1 MTLPTFIIAGAQKAG
16 TTSLYSMLAQHP
28 DVFMSEP
35 KEPGFFVRGF
45 DDPERWQTLK
55 RPGKGGIP
63 ESLASVRQGIFTKEE
78 YSALFGS
85 HAAQRARHR
94 GEASTPYL
102 PSPHAARRIAETC
115 PDVRIILSL
124 RDPVMR
130 AYSAWGYNYARGT
143 EAKDSFEE
151 AIEHEL
157 SGGRDDW
164 IWGWRYLYSGLY
176 GQHVERFLK
185 VFPRD
190 RVLVFKFEEFR
201 RDPLAIFARVCSF
214 LDVPPCEISNGVRAN
229 PTTHHRNPVVARFRS
244 IFTRPG
250 SAKAIGAALPR
261 PLRDRFR
268 KRVVSIIDRF
278 GDRPPPLAD
287 RTSEFLAAY
296 FAEDTAALEE
306 LVGLDLSE
314 WRSALRTNE
323 LSKEGV

>member
-16 TTSLYSMLAQHP
+16 TTSLCSMLAQHP

-55 RPGKGGIP
+55 RPGMGGIP

-85 HAAQRARHR
+85 DAAQRARHR

-115 PDVRIILSL
+115 PDIRIILSL

-176 GQHVERFLK
+176 GQHVERF
-185 VFPRD
+185 
-190 RVLVFKFEEFR
+190 
-201 RDPLAIFARVCSF
+201 
-214 LDVPPCEISNGVRAN
+214 
-229 PTTHHRNPVVARFRS
+229 
-244 IFTRPG
+244 
-250 SAKAIGAALPR
+250 
-261 PLRDRFR
+261 
-268 KRVVSIIDRF
+268 

>member
-1 MTLPTFIIAGAQKAG
+1 MMLPTFIIAGAQKAG
-16 TTSLYSMLAQHP
+16 TTSLYSMLSQHP
-28 DVFMSEP
+28 DVFMSDP

-55 RPGKGGIP
+55 RPGKGGNP
-63 ESLASVRQGIFTKEE
+63 GSLASVRQGIFTLEE
-78 YSALFGS
+78 YSRLFES
-85 HAAQRARHR
+85 DNARRARHR

-102 PSPHAARRIAETC
+102 PSPYAARRIAQTC
-115 PDVRIILSL
+115 PGVRIILSL

-130 AYSAWGYNYARGT
+130 AYSAWGYNYSRGIEVNDT
-143 EAKDSFEE
+143 FEE

-157 SGGRDDW
+157 SGNREDW
-164 IWGWRYLYSGLY
+164 MWGWRYLYSGCY
-176 GQHVERFLK
+176 FNHVERFLK
-185 VFPRD
+185 EFPRD
-190 RVLVFKFEEFR
+190 RVLIFKFEDFR
-201 RDPLAIFARVCSF
+201 RDPTATFARVCSF
-214 LDVPPCEISNGVRAN
+214 LDIPPCEITNGVRAN
-229 PTTHHRNPVVARFRS
+229 RTTHHRNPVIARLRS
-244 IFTRPG
+244 VFTRPG
-250 SAKAIGAALPR
+250 SMKAFGAALPR
-261 PLRDRFR
+261 PFRDRFR

-314 WRSALRTNE
+314 WRSASRTNE